1 MEEKY
6 HQRRK
11 VSTFLSHQER
21 IANSKNSMRGSE
33 IDALSVLSYLYGSQ
47 GHIQHTHF
55 RGTFYSNL
63 IIHAVSFGELVPDMT
78 ETR

>member
-6 HQRRK
+6 HRRRK

-21 IANSKNSMRGSE
+21 IANSKNSMRVSE

-47 GHIQHTHF
+47 GHI
-55 RGTFYSNL
+55 
-63 IIHAVSFGELVPDMT
+63 P
-78 ETR
+78 

>member
-6 HQRRK
+6 HRKRK
-11 VSTFLSHQER
+11 VSTFLSHRNESP
-21 IANSKNSMRGSE
+21 NSNNSMRVSE

-47 GHIQHTHF
+47 SHIQHTHF

>member
-6 HQRRK
+6 HRRRK

-21 IANSKNSMRGSE
+21 IANSNNSMRGSE

-47 GHIQHTHF
+47 GYIQHTQF
-55 RGTFYSNL
+55 GGTFNRSHHSCL
-63 IIHAVSFGELVPDMT
+63 SFGELVPDMT
-78 ETR
+78 ESR

>member
-6 HQRRK
+6 HRRRK

-21 IANSKNSMRGSE
+21 IANSNNSMRGSE
-33 IDALSVLSYLYGSQ
+33 IDALFVLSYLYGCKAIFSIHNSE
-47 GHIQHTHF
+47 GRLID
-55 RGTFYSNL
+55 L

-78 ETR
+78 EKR

>member
-1 MEEKY
+1 M
-6 HQRRK
+6 
-11 VSTFLSHQER
+11 STFLSHQER
-21 IANSKNSMRGSE
+21 IANSKNSMRVSE
-33 IDALSVLSYLYGSQ
+33 IDALSVLSYLYVARKAR
-47 GHIQHTHF
+47 IQHTHS